1 MKNHFK
7 MKLKQ
12 KNTRCLSAYGHLTA
26 VFPRLT
32 AALLLTVCLTAAGL
46 LSGCAQMRSS
56 NETALILGTV
66 INVRLYGKISQ
77 EKLDNAAKAALDRA
91 RELEQIFSATS
102 DSSELSYVNQNAA
115 NGPVEVSPEL
125 YTVLERSL
133 YFAELTGG
141 AFDPTLGKL
150 INLWGIGTDHAR
162 VPDISEI
169 TPLAEQKN
177 YENVILDEAHQTVM
191 FTTEGFSLDLGGIAK
206 GYAADEMKKLL
217 VEDYGITSAV
227 LNLGGNIIT
236 IGPRYDGQPW
246 TLGIVDPQNPQ
257 DSDHPAVLLKVEGKT
272 FVTSGDYQRYF
283 TGDDGQRYHHILDG
297 ATGYPARTG
306 LSSVTIITDC
316 SMDADAW
323 STAAFVL
330 GEEKA
335 TGLLKTIDGVEAVF
349 ISADETI
356 TATEGIRDQL
366 QNGTLT
372 VRP

>member
-1 MKNHFK
+1 MKNHLK

-12 KNTRCLSAYGHLTA
+12 KITRCLSAYGHLTA

-66 INVRLYGKISQ
+66 INVRLYGKTSQ

-102 DSSELSYVNQNAA
+102 DTSELSYVNQNAA

-162 VPDISEI
+162 VPNISEI

-177 YENVILDEAHQTVM
+177 YENVILDEARQTVM

-236 IGPRYDGQPW
+236 IGQRYDGQPW
-246 TLGIVDPQNPQ
+246 TLGIADPQNPQ

-335 TGLLKTIDGVEAVF
+335 TGLLKTMDGVEAVF
-349 ISADETI
+349 ISADETV

-372 VRP
+372 VSP

>member
-349 ISADETI
+349 ISADETV